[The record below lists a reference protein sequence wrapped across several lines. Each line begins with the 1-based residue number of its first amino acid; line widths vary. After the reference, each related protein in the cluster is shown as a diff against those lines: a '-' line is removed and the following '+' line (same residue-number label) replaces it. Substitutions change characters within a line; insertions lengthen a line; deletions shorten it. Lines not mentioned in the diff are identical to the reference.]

1 MNRNLYLYDLEKS
14 GSFFYTQNQGDN
26 IMDIN
31 KLFHKV
37 IEDEDVKDIPL
48 VFVLTVVNSV
58 IEAIN
63 SGECFYQTECD

>member
-1 MNRNLYLYDLEKS
+1 
-14 GSFFYTQNQGDN
+14 
-26 IMDIN
+26 MDVN

-48 VFVLTVVNSV
+48 VFVLAIVNSV